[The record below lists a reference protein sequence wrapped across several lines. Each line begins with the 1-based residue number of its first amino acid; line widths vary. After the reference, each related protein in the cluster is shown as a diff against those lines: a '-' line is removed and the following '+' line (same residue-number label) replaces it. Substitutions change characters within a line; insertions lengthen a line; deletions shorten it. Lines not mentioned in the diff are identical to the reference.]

1 MQNSINVKIVSAGLI
16 ILGLYYFYKQRK
28 QNAELAQDTNNSS
41 SASST
46 TNAKAD
52 WNKVLKKGS
61 VGREVEILQNAL
73 KQLNV
78 DGNFGAKTETRLK
91 NVMKVTET
99 SLNNYNK
106 FIIKCIR
113 NNCNK
118 WKYYKF
124 IKFKYIW

>member
-1 MQNSINVKIVSAGLI
+1 MQNSTNIKIVSAGLI

-28 QNAELAQDTNNSS
+28 QNAEIAKDTTQSE
-41 SASST
+41 SAKKT
-46 TNAKAD
+46 PPAKAD

-61 VGREVEILQNAL
+61 VGREVEILQTAL
-73 KQLNV
+73 KQLTA

-106 FIIKCIR
+106 FI
-113 NNCNK
+113 NK
-118 WKYYKF
+118 K
-124 IKFKYIW
+124 

>member
-61 VGREVEILQNAL
+61 VGREVEILQNDL
-73 KQLNV
+73 K
-78 DGNFGAKTETRLK
+78 
-91 NVMKVTET
+91 
-99 SLNNYNK
+99 
-106 FIIKCIR
+106 
-113 NNCNK
+113 
-118 WKYYKF
+118 
-124 IKFKYIW
+124 